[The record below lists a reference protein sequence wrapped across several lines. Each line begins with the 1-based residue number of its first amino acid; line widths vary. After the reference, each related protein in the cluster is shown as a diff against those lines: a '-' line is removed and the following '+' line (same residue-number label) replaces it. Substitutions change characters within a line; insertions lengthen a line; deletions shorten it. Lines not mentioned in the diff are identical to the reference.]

1 MQLYNLLSCK
11 GFITEEVVS
20 KVSLNFGACAS
31 ARLVLVSIF
40 FLNAIVRKWGGE
52 EVGLEYNFW
61 GGMIGGVLGY
71 LIPLMFLGNVK
82 ISFLI
87 GLGVMLLGGYAGGSI
102 FGDGDESG
110 GYE

>member
-11 GFITEEVVS
+11 GFITEEITS

-31 ARLVLVSIF
+31 ARLILVLIF

-61 GGMIGGVLGY
+61 SGLIGGILGY
-71 LIPLMFLGNVK
+71 LIPLMFTGNIK
-82 ISFLI
+82 ISFVI
-87 GLGVMLLGGYAGGSI
+87 GLVAMLLGGYLGGSI
-102 FGDGDESG
+102 FGDGEESG

>member
-11 GFITEEVVS
+11 GFITEEITS

-31 ARLVLVSIF
+31 ARLILVLIF

-52 EVGLEYNFW
+52 EIGFEYNFW
-61 GGMIGGVLGY
+61 AGLTGGILGY
-71 LIPLMFLGNVK
+71 LIPLMFTGNIK
-82 ISFLI
+82 ISFVI
-87 GLGVMLLGGYAGGSI
+87 GLVAMLLGGYLGGSI
-102 FGDGDESG
+102 FGDGNEDG